1 MGEKKMK
8 SVLYWIP
15 NNAKT
20 FILHAGHKE
29 KEVASKQEHNNELN
43 PLDMMILVNMD
54 QCMQVNSK

>member
-1 MGEKKMK
+1 MK

-43 PLDMMILVNMD
+43 PLDMMILVNTD